1 MIKMN
6 KIRTSKR
13 VAKIAS
19 KKLRSKGTSRKTK
32 SLAGTALSNRR
43 K

>member
-1 MIKMN
+1 MAN
-6 KIRTSKR
+6 KIRTSRK

-19 KKLRSKGTSRKTK
+19 KKLRSKNTSKSTK
-32 SLAGTALSNRR
+32 SLAGNALGNRR